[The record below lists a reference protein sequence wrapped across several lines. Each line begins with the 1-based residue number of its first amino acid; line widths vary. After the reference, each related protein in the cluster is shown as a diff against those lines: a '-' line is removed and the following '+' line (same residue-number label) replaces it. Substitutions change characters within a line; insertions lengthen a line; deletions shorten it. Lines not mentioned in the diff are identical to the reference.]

1 MKRYFI
7 FIFSIV
13 LVLELVISSCKRDL
27 KLIVGSFTE
36 GNEKG
41 LSLFDFNERKGS
53 LKLVSK
59 TDAGPNPSFFCF
71 SERHNLI
78 YAINEVMEFRG
89 KPGGGITTLKYDF
102 ETGLIEK
109 QNEILVPYGG
119 PCYISLSADSGFLFV
134 ANYASGSIAVVKLDK
149 NGIPEYVSDSI
160 KYETEKNVY
169 SRAHMIK
176 QDPSGKHVYVTDL
189 GLDRIM
195 IYDLDRNTGKL
206 NLINNGMISLPNES
220 GPRHFVFNADGSR
233 MYVINEL
240 GSTIMVFKV
249 DDNGQLE
256 PFQTV
261 PTIKKGFNESNSC
274 AEILIGKKG
283 RFLYG
288 SNRGENS
295 IVVFKI
301 ARDGSLGLAG
311 RVPCGGDWPRNFVID
326 PSGRFLLVGNQK
338 SGNIS
343 VFKITLRTGISDGPL
358 SKTEIKAPAFLGF
371 VN

>member
-1 MKRYFI
+1 MKRFFI

-13 LVLELVISSCKRDL
+13 LVLELVSSACKRDL
-27 KLIVGSFTE
+27 KLIAGSFTE
-36 GNEKG
+36 GNEIG
-41 LSLFDFNERKGS
+41 LSLFDFNVRKGS

-89 KPGGGITTLKYDF
+89 RPGGGITTLKYDC

-109 QNEILVPYGG
+109 HNEILVPFGG
-119 PCYISLSADSGFLFV
+119 PCYISLSADSSFLFV
-134 ANYASGSIAVVKLDK
+134 ANYTSGSIAVVKLDK

-189 GLDRIM
+189 GLDRII
-195 IYDLDRNTGKL
+195 IYDLDKNTGKL
-206 NLINNGMISLPNES
+206 SLISNGIISLQKES
-220 GPRHFVFNADGSR
+220 GPRHFVFSTDGSR

-249 DDNGQLE
+249 DNDGRLE

-261 PTIKKGFNESNSC
+261 PATKKGFNGSNSC
-274 AEILIGKKG
+274 AEILTGKKG

-295 IVVFKI
+295 MVVFKI

-311 RVPCGGDWPRNFVID
+311 RISCGGDWPRNFVID
-326 PSGRFLLVGNQK
+326 PTGKFVLVGNQK
-338 SGNIS
+338 SGDIS
-343 VFKITLRTGISDGPL
+343 VFKINHKTGITEGYV
-358 SKTEIKAPAFLGF
+358 SKTKIKAPAFLEF